1 MNDDWRL
8 QVDPD
13 DSSHIQA
20 LTNRLEA
27 RELQHDL
34 SEAFHDRVIVTRND
48 DTVFLYAGTREQA
61 ESARRL
67 ILDLTKEDDWDVDV
81 NLKRWHPEADEWE
94 DPDKPLPV
102 DEDARKAEREALM
115 ATERKRTEENGYP
128 EYEVRVDLP
137 SHHDAVQLAEKLCGE
152 GLLPVHRWKYVLI
165 GATDEDNAKTLAEQ
179 VKNEAPIGSE
189 VKIEGTWKAI
199 YNERPPNPF
208 AFMGGLGG

>member
-1 MNDDWRL
+1 MNDEWRL

-13 DSSHIQA
+13 DSGHAQS
-20 LTNRLEA
+20 LTDRLEA

-67 ILDLTKEDDWDVDV
+67 ILDLVEEDDWDVDV
-81 NLKRWHPEADEWE
+81 DFKRWHPEADEWQ
-94 DPDKPLPV
+94 DPDKPLPA
-102 DEDARKAEREALM
+102 DEGARKAEREALM
-115 ATERKRTEENGYP
+115 AAERKETEENGYP
-128 EYEVRVDLP
+128 EFEVRIDLP
-137 SHHDAVQLAEKLCGE
+137 SHDDAVQLAERLRGE

-165 GATDEDNAKTLAEQ
+165 GAADEDSAKTLAEQ
-179 VKNEAPIGSE
+179 IKSE
-189 VKIEGTWKAI
+189 VPPGSAVKVEGTWRAV

>member
-1 MNDDWRL
+1 MNDEWRL

-13 DSSHIQA
+13 DSGHAQA
-20 LTNRLEA
+20 LTDRLEA

-67 ILDLTKEDDWDVDV
+67 ILDLVKEDDWDVDV
-81 NLKRWHPEADEWE
+81 DFKRWHPEADEWE
-94 DPDKPLPV
+94 DPDKPLPA
-102 DEDARKAEREALM
+102 DEGARKAEREALM
-115 ATERKRTEENGYP
+115 AAERKETEENGYP

-137 SHHDAVQLAEKLCGE
+137 SHHDAVQLAEKLRGQ
-152 GLLPVHRWKYVLI
+152 GLLPVHRWQYVLI
-165 GATDEDNAKTLAEQ
+165 GASDEDNAKVLAEQ
-179 VKNEAPIGSE
+179 IKSEVPPGSE
-189 VKIEGTWKAI
+189 VKVEGTWKAV